1 MSNLTPKKQLFRLGI
16 ILVLIALIGLAILMS
31 LSTGYS
37 NVTFSDVSRILLGGG
52 SAKENLILYQFR
64 LPRLVMAILVG
75 MGLAAS
81 GCLLQSISRN
91 DLADPGILGINVGAG
106 MMVVLVYKYLPF
118 ISVHYPFALPIASFF
133 GAFGVALLICWLSF
147 NRYQGFSPMKMILMG
162 IAISAAGNAFILVT
176 SLKLDRATYVS
187 FSTWNIGNI
196 GGTTWDKILILLPWI
211 LILLPLAFFKSKE
224 LNTLALGKDLA
235 TSLGVNVGK
244 QQIILLMIA
253 VALAAAIV
261 SVAGAIG
268 FIGLIAPHI
277 ARRLVGASHEFLLP
291 TTILVGALIVIVSD
305 TLARTIFSPSELP
318 VGIVITVVGAP
329 YFLYLLR
336 KNKN

>member
-16 ILVLIALIGLAILMS
+16 ILVLIGLIGLAILMS

-64 LPRLVMAILVG
+64 LPRLVMAILAG

-106 MMVVLVYKYLPF
+106 VMVVLVYKYLPF

-196 GGTTWDKILILLPWI
+196 GGTTWDKILILLP
-211 LILLPLAFFKSKE
+211 LAFFKSKE

-253 VALAAAIV
+253 VALAAASV

-291 TTILVGALIVIVSD
+291 TSILVGALIVIVSD

>member
-1 MSNLTPKKQLFRLGI
+1 M
-16 ILVLIALIGLAILMS
+16 
-31 LSTGYS
+31 
-37 NVTFSDVSRILLGGG
+37 
-52 SAKENLILYQFR
+52 
-64 LPRLVMAILVG
+64 
-75 MGLAAS
+75 
-81 GCLLQSISRN
+81 
-91 DLADPGILGINVGAG
+91 
-106 MMVVLVYKYLPF
+106 
-118 ISVHYPFALPIASFF
+118 
-133 GAFGVALLICWLSF
+133 
-147 NRYQGFSPMKMILMG
+147 
-162 IAISAAGNAFILVT
+162 
-176 SLKLDRATYVS
+176 
-187 FSTWNIGNI
+187 
-196 GGTTWDKILILLPWI
+196 
-211 LILLPLAFFKSKE
+211 PLAFFKSKE

-253 VALAAAIV
+253 VALAAASV

-291 TTILVGALIVIVSD
+291 TSILVGALIVIVSD